1 MKNPVT
7 YIRQS
12 LSLKLSLMLLFF
24 TVVLFVV
31 SLGSLTVMSRRQ
43 IRQDAID
50 GAFHRLENTSLRLMG
65 FVNEVETA
73 ARNMKGTVERHMN
86 PDSFF
91 VYSRRVVELNPD
103 INGCSITAEPY
114 YFKEMGKYFSVYAIR
129 ENDTIYS
136 EREVPY
142 DYCEEDWYKKPRMLR
157 EPCWTD
163 PYEEA
168 DENKLSSMQMIAS
181 YGMPLYDHLQQ
192 LIGVISVDLSVKNI
206 SRIIAEEKIYPHSYF
221 IMVGQTGTFF
231 IHPDSNKIGN
241 ETIFSGMDPSK
252 NADVMSLGHCMIE
265 GKEGVMKVEM
275 DGKACQVIYVPLKQ
289 TGWSLAIVCPENEI
303 YSDYNKFLHVVI
315 SLLAVVLLLLL
326 FACRWIVG
334 RYVAPLNKLDLQS
347 QRIARGEDC
356 ERLPVS
362 RGFNSISR
370 LQNAF
375 ATMQS
380 SLEQNLQRIQQMN
393 AKAEERN
400 KELVITNQK
409 VVEASHKK
417 TAFIQNMTHQIRTP
431 LNIIMG
437 YTQVLRDNYMEL
449 PQEETKS
456 LLAAME
462 HNTVTITRMIAMLID
477 SSVEGHAQVMSRE
490 DYVSCNDVAREAVE
504 DARRQFHDAKR
515 FVLETMLVNSLH
527 IYTNRLYMFR
537 VLRELLY
544 NSAKFS
550 TGEVITMYVQERA
563 RTVVFIIEDEG
574 PGIPEQYQKV
584 LFDQFYKRDDFS
596 EGLGLGLPL
605 TKRHAQRLGG
615 DLRLDTSYKKGCR
628 FVVEI
633 PKESDTIR

>member
-12 LSLKLSLMLLFF
+12 LSMKLSLMLLFF

-31 SLGSLTVMSRRQ
+31 SLGTMTVMSRRH

-50 GAFHRLENTSLRLMG
+50 DAFHKLENTSLRLMG

-73 ARNMKGTVERHMN
+73 ARNMRGTVERNMN
-86 PDSFF
+86 PDSIA

-114 YFKEMGKYFSVYAIR
+114 YFKEMGKYFSVYTIR
-129 ENDTIYS
+129 ENDSIYS
-136 EREVPY
+136 EREAPY
-142 DYCEEDWYKKPRMLR
+142 EYYEEDWYKKPRMLR

-163 PYEEA
+163 PYEDY
-168 DENKLSSMQMIAS
+168 DEKTLSSSQMIAS
-181 YGMPLYDHLQQ
+181 YGMPLYNHLQQ
-192 LIGVISVDLSVKNI
+192 LVGIISVDLSVKNL
-206 SRIIAEEKIYPHSYF
+206 SRIIAEEKIYPNSYF

-231 IHPDSNKIGN
+231 IHPDLSKIGN
-241 ETIFSGMDPSK
+241 ETIFSGMDPAK
-252 NADVMSLGHCMIE
+252 NADIMSLGHCMIE
-265 GKEGVMKVEM
+265 GKEGVLQVEM
-275 DGKACQVIYVPLKQ
+275 DGKVCQVIYVPLRQ
-289 TGWSLAIVCPENEI
+289 TGWSLAIVCPESDI
-303 YSDYNKFLHVVI
+303 FSDYNQFLHVVI
-315 SLLAVVLLLLL
+315 GLLAVVLLLLL
-326 FACRWIVG
+326 LICRWIVS

-362 RGFNSISR
+362 KGFNSIGR
-370 LQNAF
+370 LQIAF
-375 ATMQS
+375 AMMQS
-380 SLEQNLQRIQQMN
+380 SLEQNLQRIRQMN

-400 KELVITNQK
+400 KELVAANQK
-409 VVEASHKK
+409 AVEANRKK
-417 TAFIQNMTHQIRTP
+417 TAFIQNLTHQIRTP

-449 PQEETKS
+449 PQEETKT
-456 LLAAME
+456 LLAAIE

-477 SSVEGHAQVMSRE
+477 SSVEGNARVMSLN

-504 DARRQFHDAKR
+504 DARRQYPDVKR
-515 FVLETMLVNSLH
+515 FVLETMVVNSLSV
-527 IYTNRLYMFR
+527 YTNRLYMFR

-544 NSAKFS
+544 NSAKYS
-550 TGEVITMYVQERA
+550 TGEVVAMYVQEHA
-563 RTVVFIIEDEG
+563 KTVVFIVEDEG
-574 PGIPEQYQKV
+574 PGIPEQYREV
-584 LFDQFYKRDDFS
+584 VFDQFAKRDDFS

-615 DLRLDTSYKKGCR
+615 DLTLDTNYKKGCR
-628 FVVEI
+628 FIVEI
-633 PKESDTIR
+633 PKDSNKIK